1 MAVVKRAPWRINVGL
16 ALGGGA
22 ARGLAHIGVIRGLQR
37 AGIPIDIVT
46 GTSMGAIVG
55 GAFAAAGN
63 VDQCEHQVR
72 EIVTSERFKK
82 SRLSFL
88 QESKKASGGLMY
100 SVRSLVKKGVFY
112 GVSSMRSSF
121 LSAEDFASDIAAVV
135 PDIPLA
141 DTQIPFAAVALDL
154 DEGEEVLIRDGS
166 LLRATR
172 ASSAIPGILP
182 SVSFEG
188 RTLID
193 GGWVDKVPVLPA
205 FYLGAD
211 IVIAVD
217 ITADLDEPK
226 EKRKAIDVM
235 MRANTIRDKA
245 LVRMIVRLADQVI
258 EPDVRSIH
266 WADFGAVDRC
276 VEAGE
281 ASVAEALPRLQAFLQ
296 KERWASL
303 VRRSRA
309 RKMADH
315 YLKLHRKHLCVL

>member
-1 MAVVKRAPWRINVGL
+1 MAVVKRAPWRFNVGL

-37 AGIPIDIVT
+37 AGIPIDVVT

-63 VDQCEHQVR
+63 VDQCEHQIR
-72 EIVTSERFKK
+72 EVVQSERFKK

-88 QESKKASGGLMY
+88 RESKEGGSGLMY

-112 GVSSMRSSF
+112 GVSSVRSSF
-121 LSAEDFASDIAAVV
+121 LTAEDFASDIAKVV
-135 PDIPLA
+135 PDIPVE
-141 DTQIPFAAVALDL
+141 DTQVPFAAVALDL
-154 DEGEEVLIRDGS
+154 DEGEEVLIRHGS
-166 LLRATR
+166 LLRAIR
-172 ASSAIPGILP
+172 ASSAIPGVLP
-182 SVSFEG
+182 SISFEG

-193 GGWVDKVPVLPA
+193 GGWVDKVPVVPA

-211 IVIAVD
+211 VVIAVD

-226 EKRKAIDVM
+226 EKRKALDVM
-235 MRANTIRDKA
+235 FRANTIRDKA
-245 LVRMIVRLADQVI
+245 LVRMIVRLADLVL
-258 EPDVRSIH
+258 EPDVRNVH
-266 WADFGAVDRC
+266 WADFGAVDEC

-281 ASVAEALPRLQAFLQ
+281 AAVAEALPLLQGLIR

-303 VRRSRA
+303 VRRGRA